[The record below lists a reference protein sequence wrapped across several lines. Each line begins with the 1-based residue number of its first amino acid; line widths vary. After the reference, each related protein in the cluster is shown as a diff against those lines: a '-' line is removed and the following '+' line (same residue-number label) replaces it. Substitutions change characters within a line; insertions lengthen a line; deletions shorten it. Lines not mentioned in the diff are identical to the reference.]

1 MADHWP
7 AWRGTDG
14 LGTVAGKLP
23 PLKWSATENVKWK
36 VPLPDRGNSTPIV
49 WGSRVFVTQPLEKEN
64 RRTLMCLDRADG
76 KLLWQSG
83 VTYTN
88 KEATHKTNPQ
98 CSASPVTDGER
109 VIAFFGSAGLFA
121 YDFNGKELWRRELGK
136 HIHEWGNAASPVLHG
151 DLCILNFG
159 PGPNNFLLAVD
170 KRTGKTV
177 WKVETPD
184 VHPAERTDGFKGQ
197 AKGIIGSWSTPILIK
212 AGGRDELVMSYPNDL
227 RAFNPKTGAL
237 LWKCDGLNPLIYTS
251 PIFGDGVVVGMG
263 GFYGTTVAAKTGGS
277 GDVSATHRLW
287 QTVRTANRLG
297 AGVVHG
303 EHIYIL
309 NTSGI
314 AECLELKTGKTVW
327 EERLPGIGPKKES
340 WSSLVRAGDRLYI
353 LNQSGDSIVF
363 RAAPKFEVLAV
374 NALGNELTNSS
385 HAVAAGE
392 VFIRTHQN
400 LWCIAGSGAE

>member
-1 MADHWP
+1 
-7 AWRGTDG
+7 
-14 LGTVAGKLP
+14 
-23 PLKWSATENVKWK
+23 VKWK

-64 RRTLMCLDRADG
+64 RRTLLCLDRADG

-83 VTYTN
+83 VTYTD
-88 KEATHKTNPQ
+88 KEASHKTNPQ

-177 WKVETPD
+177 WKVATPD
-184 VHPAERTDGFKGQ
+184 EHPAERTDGFKGQ
-197 AKGIIGSWSTPILIK
+197 KKGVIGSWSTPILVK

-227 RAFNPKTGAL
+227 RAFNPQTGAL

-263 GFYGTTVAAKTGGS
+263 GFYGTTIAAKTGGS
-277 GDVSATHRLW
+277 GDVTATHRLCASRAHLHP
-287 QTVRTANRLG
+287 QHLRHRRMPRTQDRQDRVGG
-297 AGVVHG
+297 APAGRRPEEGIVVLAGARGRPALHPQP
-303 EHIYIL
+303 
-309 NTSGI
+309 
-314 AECLELKTGKTVW
+314 
-327 EERLPGIGPKKES
+327 ER
-340 WSSLVRAGDRLYI
+340 RHR
-353 LNQSGDSIVF
+353 
-363 RAAPKFEVLAV
+363 RAA
-374 NALGNELTNSS
+374 
-385 HAVAAGE
+385 
-392 VFIRTHQN
+392 RR
-400 LWCIAGSGAE
+400 AEI